1 MNRVLVIGA
10 TGRVGRQVVNLLPL
24 HLHIRALV
32 RSPQSADVPP
42 HVEIFRGDLA
52 APETLDPALSGSD
65 AVFLVWTVPPA
76 TMGAVIERMAKH
88 AKRIVFLSSPHQTP
102 HPLFQQTNPLAHMH
116 AQIESTIAFSG
127 LEWTFLRPGMFSA
140 NARDWWAG
148 AIRANAPI
156 RWPYLSTPTAPIDE
170 RDIAEIAVRALT
182 APEAG
187 NPHAGKDYVL
197 TGPESLSQREQIEIL
212 ARVLGGSLRVEEL
225 SPDEARREL
234 VALFPAPAID
244 MLLKAWGAALGVP
257 ALVTTTFTELTGKP
271 PRSFEQWARD
281 NATYFRPAAAAS

>member
-1 MNRVLVIGA
+1 MNRVLVVGA
-10 TGRVGRQVVNLLPL
+10 TGRVGRQVVDLLPL
-24 HLHIRALV
+24 RLHIRALV
-32 RSPQSADVPP
+32 RSPHSANLPP
-42 HVEIFRGDLA
+42 HVEIFRGDLTV
-52 APETLDPALSGSD
+52 PETLDPALDGSD
-65 AVFLVWTVPPA
+65 AVFLVWTAPPA
-76 TMGAVIERMAKH
+76 TTGAVIERTAKH
-88 AKRIVFLSSPHQTP
+88 AKRVVFLSSPHQTP
-102 HPLFQQTNPLAHMH
+102 HPLFQQTNPLARMH
-116 AQIESTIAFSG
+116 AQIESTIASSG

-148 AIRANAPI
+148 AIRANRAI
-156 RWPYLSTPTAPIDE
+156 RWPYLSAPTAPIDE

-182 APEAG
+182 APQAD

-212 ARVLGGSLRVEEL
+212 GRALGRSLRVEEL

-257 ALVTTTFTELTGKP
+257 ALVTTTVTELTGKP
-271 PRSFEQWARD
+271 PGSFEQWARD
-281 NATYFRPAAAAS
+281 NAAYFRPAAARC